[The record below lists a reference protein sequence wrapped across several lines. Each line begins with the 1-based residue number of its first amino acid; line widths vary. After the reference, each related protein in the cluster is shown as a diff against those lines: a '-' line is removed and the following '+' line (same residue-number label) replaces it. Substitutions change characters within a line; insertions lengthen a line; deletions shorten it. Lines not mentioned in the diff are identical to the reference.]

1 MLDCHSHQSSSK
13 TRYCLCVHR
22 ACAGGP
28 DPDLYCVSWAE
39 GPLCYVCRDG
49 YYSSSSKCYSC
60 GDPWKAPSVITV
72 LVLLSFGAVL
82 GAASLVERRY
92 KIDVKILNPNGVAT
106 LLEGKA
112 SVARDTTRSVIRA
125 SRRATGRAS
134 ATIASSTEEQRQLAM
149 SSLRS
154 TLKVVVIFIQI
165 LTNFTT
171 ALNVHFPSN
180 FTDAIQALSVFS
192 LDVTEVRNTL
202 CGAQE

>member
-60 GDPWKAPSVITV
+60 DDPWKAPSVITV
-72 LVLLSFGAVL
+72 LVLMSFGAVF
-82 GAASLVERRY
+82 GAAYLVARQYKFDLRLPEPKRLDGMFKGKTATASREKLRSLVRQ
-92 KIDVKILNPNGVAT
+92 
-106 LLEGKA
+106 
-112 SVARDTTRSVIRA
+112 

-134 ATIASSTEEQRQLAM
+134 AMMAHSTQEERKLIM
-149 SSLRS
+149 TSVRS
-154 TLKVVVIFIQI
+154 TLKIVVIFFQI

-171 ALNVHFPSN
+171 ALDVNFPST
-180 FTDAIQALSVFS
+180 FTDAIQALSVFT
-192 LDVTEVRNTL
+192 LDVTEVRH
-202 CGAQE
+202 ARV